1 MSKNYII
8 RPATME
14 DEENIF
20 KLSRF
25 VADNY
30 ARSYLGDQ
38 IIDWYI
44 DSGNRDE
51 DIRKGIKSSTLLLLL
66 SIK

>member
-1 MSKNYII
+1 MSNSYIN

-14 DEENIF
+14 DEENIL

-30 ARSYLGDQ
+30 IHSCLGDQ
-38 IIDWYI
+38 IVDWYI
-44 DSGNRDE
+44 D
-51 DIRKGIKSSTLLLLL
+51 
-66 SIK
+66 

>member
-30 ARSYLGDQ
+30 TRSYLGDQ

-44 DSGNRDE
+44 DSDNCDE
-51 DIRKGIKSSTLLLLL
+51 DIRKGIKISTLLLLL